1 MKKTDLCAARQ
12 KLLVPVEDYS
22 GAFALVP
29 PPTPHFIQLT
39 GIHNQLIRAHE
50 ALSALKTLT
59 EQLPKPDLVMRTLD
73 RREAV
78 RSSQI
83 EGTNSDVNDLL
94 TYEATGSDEGLPP
107 DVLVTLNYV
116 KALDHGLKK
125 VRGIKST
132 EALTNELIKELHS
145 HLMNGVKDFKGTPG
159 EFRKKQNWIGGFK
172 IYDARFVPPPA
183 CKVQDCMNDL
193 ESFLHYTPGEEDQMV
208 VSIVLRLAIAHAQFE
223 TIHPFI
229 DGNGRVGRLL
239 LPLMLAAEGYPPI
252 YLAGFLKSNKTI
264 YYDALA
270 NVQLQEKWS
279 DWVTFFATG
288 VEEAA
293 HESMITARELLAIL
307 DRWQIAVD
315 ELGLRSD
322 SAINRLPELLIANP
336 VVTVSQVKDVLG
348 ITFPTANAALA
359 KLKKIGILVQ
369 TDRQRNRTFIAME
382 VITLLDRPIDDL
394 KNEYMESER
403 GMGF

>member
-1 MKKTDLCAARQ
+1 MKKTDLCVARQ

-29 PPTPHFIQLT
+29 PPTPRFIQLT
-39 GIHNQLIRAHE
+39 GMHNELIRAHE

-83 EGTNSDVNDLL
+83 EGTHSDVNDLL
-94 TYEATGSDEGLPP
+94 VYEATGSHEGLPS

-116 KALDHGLKK
+116 KALDHGLKE
-125 VRGIKST
+125 VRRINGVDV
-132 EALTNELIKELHS
+132 LTNELIKALHLQ
-145 HLMNGVKDFKGTPG
+145 LMTGVKDFKGTPG

-172 IYDARFVPPPA
+172 IYNARFVPPPA

-193 ESFLHYTPGEEDQMV
+193 ESFLQYTPGEEEQME
-208 VSIVLRLAIAHAQFE
+208 VSIVLRMAIAHAQFE

-252 YLAGFLKSNKTI
+252 YLAGFLKSNQKA

-307 DRWQIAVD
+307 ERWQMAVNA
-315 ELGLRSD
+315 LGLRSD
-322 SAINRLPELLIANP
+322 SVINRLPELLIANP
-336 VVTVSQVKDVLG
+336 VVTVKQIKDLLG

-359 KLKKIGILVQ
+359 KLKEMGILVQ
-369 TDRQRNRTFIAME
+369 TERQRNRVFMAME
-382 VITLLDRPIDDL
+382 VITLLDKSIDDL
-394 KNEYMESER
+394 KNE
-403 GMGF
+403 

>member
-1 MKKTDLCAARQ
+1 MKKTDLCVARQ

-29 PPTPHFIQLT
+29 PPTPRFIQLT
-39 GIHNQLIRAHE
+39 GMHNELIRAHE

-83 EGTNSDVNDLL
+83 EGTHSDVNDLL
-94 TYEATGSDEGLPP
+94 VYEATGSHEGLPS

-116 KALDHGLKK
+116 KALDHGLKE
-125 VRGIKST
+125 VRRINGVDV
-132 EALTNELIKELHS
+132 LTNELIKALHLQ
-145 HLMNGVKDFKGTPG
+145 LMTGVKDFKGTPG

-172 IYDARFVPPPA
+172 IYNARFVPPPA

-193 ESFLHYTPGEEDQMV
+193 ESFLQYTPGEEEQME
-208 VSIVLRLAIAHAQFE
+208 VSIVLRMAIAHAQFE

-239 LPLMLAAEGYPPI
+239 LPLMLAAEGYPSI
-252 YLAGFLKSNKTI
+252 YLAGFLKSNQKA

-288 VEEAA
+288 FEQAA
-293 HESMITARELLAIL
+293 HESMITARELLAL
-307 DRWQIAVD
+307 LERWKMAVNA
-315 ELGLRSD
+315 LGLRSD
-322 SAINRLPELLIANP
+322 SVIKRFPELLIANP
-336 VVTVSQVKDVLG
+336 VVTVKQVKDLLG

-359 KLKKIGILVQ
+359 KLKEMGILVQ
-369 TDRQRNRTFIAME
+369 TERQRNRVFMAME
-382 VITLLDRPIDDL
+382 VITLLDKSIDDL
-394 KNEYMESER
+394 KNE
-403 GMGF
+403 